1 MGWGRRVLR
10 GDDSERGVGRGAN
23 GEAAVA
29 TLSFSHQAGTSVGRM
44 TAASIS
50 PDSSEATDWAV
61 NEATTTLAAESH
73 R

>member
-1 MGWGRRVLR
+1 M
-10 GDDSERGVGRGAN
+10 
-23 GEAAVA
+23 A
-29 TLSFSHQAGTSVGRM
+29 TLSLSHQAGTSVGRM

-61 NEATTTLAAESH
+61 NEATTTLAAASH